1 MLAMQHHWETV
12 YRSRDPHQVSWFR
25 PHLEIS
31 LAMIERAAGGDRQAR
46 IMDVGGGASTLVD
59 DLLQEGY
66 RNITV
71 LDLSQTALD
80 IAKARLAVRGEH
92 VRWVCGNL
100 LDCPL
105 PNQSIDIWH
114 DRAVFHFL
122 TDPAD
127 RISYVR
133 RVRETVRPGGHVIL
147 ATFGAE
153 GPVRCSGL
161 DTCRFDAA
169 SLKAQFGEDF
179 ELIESALD
187 MHQTPAGGAQQFQ
200 YCHCVL
206 RG

>member
-1 MLAMQHHWETV
+1 MQQHWEKV
-12 YRSRDPHQVSWFR
+12 YRSKAPHQVSWFR

-31 LAMIERAAGGDRQAR
+31 LAMIERAAQGDRHAC

-59 DLLQEGY
+59 DLWKEGY

-80 IAKARLAVRGEH
+80 IAKARLAACGEH

-105 PNQSIDIWH
+105 PNHSIDIWH

-133 RVRETVRPGGHVIL
+133 RVRETVRPRGHVIL

-153 GPVRCSGL
+153 GPIRCSGL
-161 DTCRFDAA
+161 DTCRYDAA
-169 SLKAQFGEDF
+169 SLKAQFGEEF

-187 MHQTPAGGAQQFQ
+187 MHQMPVGGTQHFQ